1 MALPLPPPYTDPIPN
16 SPFSSPLQW
25 YICGPYLPLV
35 VGTGLCVN
43 SLSAYICSSGGGGGA
58 VSGVFAGPGI
68 SVSGNT
74 GNVTVCNTGVTALTA
89 GSGISLSSSGGS
101 YTITGTCNGTVTGI
115 LTGTGLTGG
124 PITTSGTIALA
135 NTTVTPNTYTNPTI
149 TVDQQGRITSAV
161 AGTAL
166 GSIAVTAP
174 LTSTGGSNPTLGI
187 TAATTTACGAVLLSD
202 SLSSS
207 VSTTAATSCA
217 LKTTYDIAIQA
228 VPKSCFVNQGDLLT
242 ATGPSTIYTL
252 PVGSNGQ
259 VLTACTACLGG
270 LYWSNSSTPPVSSP
284 NYGEFL
290 STVDQ
295 TVTTLNVG
303 QPVTYNTTG
312 IINNFSL
319 TGADNSRITAAVAGI
334 YNLQFSIQ
342 LLVSTGGGG
351 DVEIWLRKNGTDV
364 PATNTQFSVKNTN
377 EAEFAALNLLVQMN
391 AGDYVQLMWAADD
404 IHLKLAAITP
414 FAGPAIPSVITTIVP
429 VGS

>member
-1 MALPLPPPYTDPIPN
+1 M
-16 SPFSSPLQW
+16 
-25 YICGPYLPLV
+25 
-35 VGTGLCVN
+35 
-43 SLSAYICSSGGGGGA
+43 
-58 VSGVFAGPGI
+58 SGVFAGPGI

-89 GSGISLSSSGGS
+89 GTGIAISGSAGS
-101 YTITGTCNGTVTGI
+101 YTISGTCNGTVTGI
-115 LTGTGLTGG
+115 VAGTGLTGG
-124 PITTSGTIALA
+124 TITISGTIALA
-135 NTTVTPNTYTNPTI
+135 NTAVTPNTYVNPTI
-149 TVDQQGRITSAV
+149 TVDAQGRITNA
-161 AGTAL
+161 APGTAL

-174 LTSTGGSNPTLGI
+174 LTSTGGLNPTLGI
-187 TAATTTACGAVLLSD
+187 SSASTTACGAVLLSD
-202 SLSSS
+202 SLTSA

-228 VPKSCFVNQGDLLT
+228 VPKSCFVAKGDLLT
-242 ATGPSTIYTL
+242 AVAPSTVYTL
-252 PVGSNGQ
+252 PAGSNGQ
-259 VLTACTACLGG
+259 VLTACSTCTGG
-270 LYWSNSSTPPVSSP
+270 LYWATAAAPPATAA

-295 TVTTLNVG
+295 TVITLNVG
-303 QPVTYNTTG
+303 QPVTYNTPGLT
-312 IINNFSL
+312 NNFSL
-319 TGADNSRITAAVAGI
+319 VSNSQITAGVAGV

-351 DVEIWLRKNGTDV
+351 NVEIWLRKNGLDV

-391 AGDYVQLMWAADD
+391 AGDNVQLMWAADD

-429 VGS
+429 VGA

>member
-1 MALPLPPPYTDPIPN
+1 MALPLPPPYSDPIPN
-16 SPFSSPLQW
+16 NPFFSPLKW
-25 YICGPYLPLV
+25 YICGPYLPLI
-35 VGTGLCVN
+35 VGTGLCVDN
-43 SLSAYICSSGGGGGA
+43 ITAYICSSGGGGGA

-101 YTITGTCNGTVTGI
+101 YTINNTRNGTVTGI

-124 PITTSGTIALA
+124 PITSTGTIALA
-135 NTTVTPNTYTNPTI
+135 NTTVTPNTYANPTI
-149 TVDQQGRITSAV
+149 TVDAQGRITNAV
-161 AGTAL
+161 PGTAL
-166 GSIAVTAP
+166 GSIAVVPP
-174 LTSTGGSNPTLGI
+174 LTSTGGPTPTLGI
-187 TAATTTACGAVLLSD
+187 SSASTASCGAVLLSD
-202 SLSSS
+202 SLTSS

-217 LKTTYDIAIQA
+217 LKATYDIAIQA
-228 VPKSCFVNQGDLLT
+228 VPKSCFMAKGDLLT
-242 ATGPSTIYTL
+242 AVEPSTVYTL

-259 VLTACTACLGG
+259 VLTACTTCLGG
-270 LYWSNSSTPPVSSP
+270 LYWATAAAPPAAAP

-295 TVTTLNVG
+295 TVITLNVG

-312 IINNFSL
+312 LTNNFSL
-319 TGADNSRITAAVAGI
+319 VGNSQITAGVTGV

-351 DVEIWLRKNGTDV
+351 NIEIWLRKNGVNV
-364 PATNTQFSVKNTN
+364 PSTNTQFSVKNTN

-391 AGDYVQLMWAADD
+391 AGDNVQLMWAADD
-404 IHLKLAAITP
+404 IHLKLAAIPP